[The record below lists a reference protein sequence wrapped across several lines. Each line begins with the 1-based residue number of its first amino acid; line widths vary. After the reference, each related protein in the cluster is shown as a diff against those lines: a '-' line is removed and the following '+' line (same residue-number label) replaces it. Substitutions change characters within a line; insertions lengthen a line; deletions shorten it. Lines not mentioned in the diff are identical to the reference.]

1 MPNGAQPA
9 FSPQQLDSIAKQ
21 RGYRNYDH
29 MIYVAKNRL
38 PKPKQDNGAAAGQR
52 GQSGARNFLGKLWN
66 DPASALADAFAW
78 HPSRTIGR
86 ASDTLNTA
94 NQRNRK

>member
-1 MPNGAQPA
+1 MPNGAAPA
-9 FSPQQLDSIAKQ
+9 FSPEQLESIAKQ
-21 RGYRNYDH
+21 RGYRSYDH

-52 GQSGARNFLGKLWN
+52 GQGGVGNFLGKLWN

-78 HPSRTIGR
+78 HPSNTIGR
-86 ASDTLNTA
+86 TAEKLDAA